1 MNLRTVKEAR
11 NFLAMAVFFGGGF
24 LWSREFIAVVSND
37 WDYILMQMLTM
48 MNGLG
53 LVMVLVAW
61 GIRVRDRRTE
71 TLESPPIKLSKSSDK
86 CS

>member
-1 MNLRTVKEAR
+1 
-11 NFLAMAVFFGGGF
+11 MAVFFGGGF

-53 LVMVLVAW
+53 LVMVLVVA
-61 GIRVRDRRTE
+61 GIRIRDRRTE
-71 TLESPPIKLSKSSDK
+71 TLESPPGKQSKSTDQS
-86 CS
+86 S